1 MIICSIALACTLEHH
16 DRSAKAAHEDEF
28 QLFRGPGALM
38 SEKGSTLR
46 RDPTLPC
53 EREQRSEGRLI
64 LASIR
69 NLNALP
75 TEELRIDS
83 HRAQAM

>member
-1 MIICSIALACTLEHH
+1 
-16 DRSAKAAHEDEF
+16 
-28 QLFRGPGALM
+28 M
-38 SEKGSTLR
+38 SEKGSTLGG
-46 RDPTLPC
+46 DPSLSS

-75 TEELRIDS
+75 TEELASTRTGPKRWRPGDGS
-83 HRAQAM
+83 ALYGRMWLRAYRYRAIAPKRGYALSS